1 MFQCISLKRVV
12 NSYTHTHYPRDCLCA
27 QGENGGPVR
36 IVNDGVTIAGEVDLE
51 SNVENI
57 GVKLLL
63 QAAERTDARA
73 GDGTTTS
80 TVLTQAIVNEG
91 AKYVQAGGNAIALS
105 KGLVKAAA
113 FFVTKI
119 REVRSSFQLAI
130 EI

>member
-1 MFQCISLKRVV
+1 MPRTTCPHRFMCAVRACGPVRRPHMF
-12 NSYTHTHYPRDCLCA
+12 PRTA
-27 QGENGGPVR
+27 QSKDGGPVR

-63 QAAERTDARA
+63 QAAERTDSRA

-91 AKYVQAGGNAIALS
+91 AKYVQAGGDAIALS
-105 KGLVKAAA
+105 KGLIKAAS

-119 REVRSSFQLAI
+119 REVR
-130 EI
+130 